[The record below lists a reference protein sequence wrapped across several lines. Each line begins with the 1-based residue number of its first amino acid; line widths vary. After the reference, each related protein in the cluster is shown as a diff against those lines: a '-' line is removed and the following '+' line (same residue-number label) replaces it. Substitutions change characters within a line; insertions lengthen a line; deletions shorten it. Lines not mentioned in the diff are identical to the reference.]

1 MAQPLPPLVLRLLRV
16 LPALV
21 LLVPAAA
28 DTLKVFADDQ
38 YAPIAH
44 LQDGQPRGHL
54 VELLRRAEV
63 LTGDHYDFELLTW
76 KRAFELAKRGDGGLL
91 GISYTPERSQ
101 WFDYSQP
108 LFDDDIRIVVRK
120 GKEFAFER
128 LEDLQGKR
136 LSVATGASYGEA
148 LDKAVTAGQIQL
160 ERDTEVPV
168 RLRKL
173 LSGRVD
179 AMLWG
184 NGALGFEALLKAHP
198 NLLKDGDLV
207 LLPTPMLRDPL
218 HLAFAKSMNQR
229 AAIERLD
236 KALPQLLGKKKP

>member
-1 MAQPLPPLVLRLLRV
+1 MRLLSS
-16 LPALV
+16 
-21 LLVPAAA
+21 LLIWCLSCGAWA

-44 LQDGQPRGHL
+44 LQEGQARGHL
-54 VELLRRAEV
+54 VELLRRAEG
-63 LTGDHYDFELLTW
+63 LTGDRYEFELLTW
-76 KRAFELAKRGDGGLL
+76 KRAFELAKRGEGGLL

-101 WFDYSQP
+101 WFDYSQA

-120 GKEFAFER
+120 GREFAFEH

-148 LDKAVTAGQIQL
+148 LDKAVAAGQVQL

-168 RLRKL
+168 RLKKL
-173 LSGRVD
+173 LGGRVD

-184 NGALGFEALLKAHP
+184 NGALGFEALMKAHP
-198 NLLKDGDLV
+198 GLLKDGDLV
-207 LLPTPMLRDPL
+207 LLPTPLLRDPL
-218 HLAFAKSMNQR
+218 HLAFAKGMNQR

-236 KALPQLLGKKKP
+236 KALPQLLGKKKPAN